1 MYISI
6 LKQKLFRRSAEQTNH
21 LLEQTGLKDV
31 EVVFVHQGALWQIP
45 EPTNIDVSLGF
56 TK

>member
-31 EVVFVHQGALWQIP
+31 EVVFVHQGALWRIP